1 MPHCDLPKRNRE
13 PETNDMRL
21 PQSLPRSFSIRV
33 FFILSATLFAAM
45 LPLSAGAAT
54 QQLTC
59 VPGALHFGVVAVGQS
74 ETQLVVLTNT
84 GQASVTV
91 SAFTVTGAG
100 FTLSN
105 STFPLTLAAGQSVSL
120 NVTFAPTSD
129 GWVQGI
135 GTFTS
140 TANNTRLQLQLRGT
154 GAASESIVA
163 SPPSVSFGQVAV
175 GGSSTVPVVLTNTRS
190 SKVQLLSLQTSG
202 NGYSVS
208 GPTFPVTLSSGQS
221 VTLNLTFAPISA
233 GITGGDVFVTG
244 PNLNVPMNGTGTTTT
259 AGKLTITPSLVNFG
273 NVPVGTTTTQPI
285 TMSASGASVTVTSDA
300 SSSSQFV
307 LQGASLPF
315 TIPAGQSSSFNVAFT
330 PQSTGTISGSLSFVS
345 NASTTQ
351 TYESL
356 TGDGT
361 SQQYSVNLYWNASS
375 DVVGYN
381 VYRSTSSNGTYS
393 KINSALDPNTSY
405 TDNSVSA
412 GATYYYEATAVNAA
426 GEESARSTPPVSALI
441 P

>member
-1 MPHCDLPKRNRE
+1 
-13 PETNDMRL
+13 MRL

-33 FFILSATLFAAM
+33 FFLFLAALFATLM
-45 LPLSAGAAT
+45 PLSAGAAS

-59 VPGALHFGVVAVGQS
+59 APCALHFGVVAIGQS

-84 GQASVTV
+84 GQTSVTV
-91 SAFTVTGAG
+91 SSFSVNGAG
-100 FTLSN
+100 FSLSN
-105 STFPLTLAAGQSVSL
+105 TTFPVTVAAGQSVSA
-120 NVTFAPTSD
+120 NVIFSPTEN
-129 GWVQGI
+129 GWEQAT

-140 TANNTRLQLQLRGT
+140 TASNTKLQLQLRGT

-175 GGSSTVPVVLTNTRS
+175 GGSATVPVVFTNTRS
-190 SKVQLLSLQTSG
+190 SKVQLLSLQTTG

-208 GPTFPVTLSSGQS
+208 GSTFPVTLNSGQS
-221 VTLNLTFAPISA
+221 VTLNFKFAPVSA
-233 GITGGDVFVTG
+233 GTASGDAFVTG

-259 AGKLTITPSLVNFG
+259 AGQLTITPSLVNFG

-330 PQSTGTISGSLSFVS
+330 PQTSGTISGSLSFIS
-345 NASTTQ
+345 NASATQ
-351 TYESL
+351 TVESL

-381 VYRSTSSNGTYS
+381 VYRSTSSTGTYS
-393 KINSALDPNTSY
+393 KINTALDPNTSY
-405 TDNSVSA
+405 TDMSVAA
-412 GATYYYEATAVNAA
+412 GATYYYEATAVNSA
-426 GEESARSTPPVSALI
+426 GEESAPSTPPVSAYI